1 MDTLF
6 ARLLK
11 VVNALQVEARE
22 HYAEVFHTS
31 KHGVFVRAVF
41 YFDGSGHLEAKVY
54 KPDVARPVE
63 IEYGRWTAKSFAEF
77 VEAAEGYDFLGDDA
91 LVTGVWY

>member
-1 MDTLF
+1 MDTLL

-11 VVNALQVEARE
+11 VADDLQVKARE
-22 HYAEVFHTS
+22 HYAEVFHTG

-54 KPDVARPVE
+54 KSGEPRPVE

-77 VEAAEGYDFLGDDA
+77 VEAAEEYNFLGDDA